1 MDKKLLLLFF
11 ISFLLAAA
19 ATATAKSTIE
29 PCTGGSSCYALLGY
43 TLYADLKV
51 SEVAALFQADPLALL
66 AVNAID
72 VSLPDVENRILP
84 SGLFVRVP
92 AICSCSGGIR
102 RSISTRYTVRPSDT
116 LASIAASVYA
126 GLVSADQIQ
135 EENTISDPAAL
146 DAGTPLAVPLPCT
159 CFNSTDNFLPA
170 VYLSYV
176 VQQGD
181 SVPGIASHYATTV
194 TDIMNANSLG
204 SPSIQPGDIISIP
217 LPACS
222 SMFSKNATDYGLTVA
237 NGTYFITASHCVQC
251 SCGPG
256 NLNLYCTPA
265 FVAASCS
272 SMQCSNSNLII
283 GNFTSQQTSAG
294 CSVTSCDYSG
304 FVNGSIITALTTSI
318 EPQCPGMHQL
328 PPVISP
334 PTALEHGSF
343 FSPSPSPVAES
354 GGTIT
359 NPRSSMPGT
368 FSLPGISPASGPSGS
383 FSDAIVIRPL
393 CHNLDMLAYSL
404 FVFSLLSSV
413 YGI

>member
-1 MDKKLLLLFF
+1 MGSTVDSEDYVDALGPSWAGSFMFPKIKAVSW
-11 ISFLLAAA
+11 IS
-19 ATATAKSTIE
+19 STE
-29 PCTGGSSCYALLGY
+29 DGSASWSYY
-43 TLYADLKV
+43 ILKV
-51 SEVAALFQADPLALL
+51 LTSHV
-66 AVNAID
+66 
-72 VSLPDVENRILP
+72 
-84 SGLFVRVP
+84 G
-92 AICSCSGGIR
+92 
-102 RSISTRYTVRPSDT
+102 
-116 LASIAASVYA
+116 
-126 GLVSADQIQ
+126 
-135 EENTISDPAAL
+135 
-146 DAGTPLAVPLPCT
+146 
-159 CFNSTDNFLPA
+159 FLG
-170 VYLSYV
+170 V
-176 VQQGD
+176 
-181 SVPGIASHYATTV
+181 
-194 TDIMNANSLG
+194 
-204 SPSIQPGDIISIP
+204 
-217 LPACS
+217 ACS

-237 NGTYFITASHCVQC
+237 NGTYFITATNHNVLC
-251 SCGPG
+251 S
-256 NLNLYCTPA
+256 LYCTPA

>member
-217 LPACS
+217 LP
-222 SMFSKNATDYGLTVA
+222 G
-237 NGTYFITASHCVQC
+237 
-251 SCGPG
+251 
-256 NLNLYCTPA
+256 
-265 FVAASCS
+265 
-272 SMQCSNSNLII
+272 
-283 GNFTSQQTSAG
+283 
-294 CSVTSCDYSG
+294 
-304 FVNGSIITALTTSI
+304 
-318 EPQCPGMHQL
+318 EL
-328 PPVISP
+328 PPMPDLGKFKGRKAYNLFSR
-334 PTALEHGSF
+334 ALQGRHYNVNYLIEEGPLYHFVLSLAETELEKKRCCRHYNQKVEGKGRPQRSLAKKVHLCYPSHLLPF
-343 FSPSPSPVAES
+343 FKPSPLLRTLRRFEGADDVCCS
-354 GGTIT
+354 
-359 NPRSSMPGT
+359 
-368 FSLPGISPASGPSGS
+368 AS
-383 FSDAIVIRPL
+383 A
-393 CHNLDMLAYSL
+393 
-404 FVFSLLSSV
+404 
-413 YGI
+413 

>member
-11 ISFLLAAA
+11 ILFLLAA
-19 ATATAKSTIE
+19 TTTAKSTIE

-84 SGLFVRVP
+84 SGLFLRVP

-102 RSISTRYTVRPSDT
+102 RSISTRYTVRHSDT
-116 LASIAASVYA
+116 LASIAAFLYG

-135 EENTISDPAAL
+135 EDNAISDPAAL
-146 DAGTPLAVPLPCT
+146 DAGTPLVVPLPCT

-181 SVPGIASHYATTV
+181 SVPGIASHYSTTV

-217 LPACS
+217 LPGS
-222 SMFSKNATDYGLTVA
+222 HKTLLVII
-237 NGTYFITASHCVQC
+237 FIEMA
-251 SCGPG
+251 
-256 NLNLYCTPA
+256 
-265 FVAASCS
+265 
-272 SMQCSNSNLII
+272 
-283 GNFTSQQTSAG
+283 
-294 CSVTSCDYSG
+294 
-304 FVNGSIITALTTSI
+304 
-318 EPQCPGMHQL
+318 
-328 PPVISP
+328 
-334 PTALEHGSF
+334 
-343 FSPSPSPVAES
+343 
-354 GGTIT
+354 
-359 NPRSSMPGT
+359 
-368 FSLPGISPASGPSGS
+368 
-383 FSDAIVIRPL
+383 DA
-393 CHNLDMLAYSL
+393 
-404 FVFSLLSSV
+404 
-413 YGI
+413 